1 MAGTG
6 KTTIAYSFSQILKQ
20 LDMLGG
26 TFFCSRNDTDCG
38 AAERIPLTIA
48 FQLAKHSPH
57 ILKALT
63 EILDQ
68 NLGPGQNINV
78 RFDRVIV
85 QPLREVSQE
94 LQQQPIIIIDAL
106 DECTEQRHVNEL
118 LTILWKHASSLPI
131 KFLVTS
137 RPDPQFHCKIYGN
150 DTLARKFHLHDV
162 EKSFIQE
169 DIHLYVQEQ
178 LGEFTDEDRE
188 WSSMLG
194 DLVKKADRLFIYA
207 ATACHYVH
215 EATHGLRVD
224 RLKSIIGAE
233 AQSSELQTGDIDRLY
248 MLILQKAYERREEW
262 EKQYLSITLQAVV
275 CIRAP
280 LSVDGLAE
288 LLDLGDKRT
297 EGKGE
302 VIRGLLSKLH
312 SVICVPEGSGPVTA
326 LHASFPDH
334 LMRCLHLISSV
345 LFEVRYRMHADSGDF
360 IWSIR
365 RACNWI

>member
-1 MAGTG
+1 
-6 KTTIAYSFSQILKQ
+6 
-20 LDMLGG
+20 
-26 TFFCSRNDTDCG
+26 
-38 AAERIPLTIA
+38 
-48 FQLAKHSPH
+48 
-57 ILKALT
+57 
-63 EILDQ
+63 
-68 NLGPGQNINV
+68 
-78 RFDRVIV
+78 
-85 QPLREVSQE
+85 
-94 LQQQPIIIIDAL
+94 
-106 DECTEQRHVNEL
+106 
-118 LTILWKHASSLPI
+118 
-131 KFLVTS
+131 
-137 RPDPQFHCKIYGN
+137 
-150 DTLARKFHLHDV
+150 
-162 EKSFIQE
+162 
-169 DIHLYVQEQ
+169 
-178 LGEFTDEDRE
+178 
-188 WSSMLG
+188 MLG

-334 LMRCLHLISSV
+334 LIKDLQSNPEHLIDATLVHHRLAKTSFHLMIKELHFNICNIESSFLPNDALPPSHFERV
-345 LFEVRYRMHADSGDF
+345 IRSPLSYACRFWGFHLEHSQSLQLDLTLVTKFMKEKLLFWFEALSGLRALSNAAPALDKLHSHLAPVMPEVCIISFGAMCA
-360 IWSIR
+360 II
-365 RACNWI
+365 ACLWIP